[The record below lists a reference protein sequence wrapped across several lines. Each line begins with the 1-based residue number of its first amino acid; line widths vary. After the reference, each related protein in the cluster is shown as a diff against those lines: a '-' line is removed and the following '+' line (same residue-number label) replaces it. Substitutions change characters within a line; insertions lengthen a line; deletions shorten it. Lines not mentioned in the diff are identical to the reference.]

1 MNPQI
6 FESDPV
12 KLKAFYNMMGE
23 NYQLT
28 PKPGNVAQS
37 HVSLKVIDHPH
48 LKENSRQPETM
59 QAHSLRQPR
68 KKTGSLK
75 RGK

>member
-1 MNPQI
+1 MHPQI
-6 FESDPV
+6 LESDPA
-12 KLKAFYNMMGE
+12 KLKAFYNVVGE

-37 HVSLKVIDHPH
+37 QVSLKVIDEPH
-48 LKENSRQPETM
+48 LKENHKQHETL
-59 QAHSLRQPR
+59 QALRQPR